1 MNRLSSA
8 LLASLLLAGSAQAQ
22 DWGHKPKERVQ
33 DRQEVRQDRREQ
45 RDDRLDLKELKAV
58 LASFDQARSRKNER
72 DMKAVEVRLKT
83 LLRAEL
89 AEGRVELASD
99 KAEVRRSGNEVRH
112 ADNRWE
118 ARDERK
124 DVRDDRR
131 DVRVEA
137 ASQRERL
144 RVARELDSLVGSRRP
159 SDLQRERSLIV
170 ELINLGEKELRQ
182 NGQERQE
189 DRRERREDRR

>member
-1 MNRLSSA
+1 MSRISSA
-8 LLASLLLAGSAQAQ
+8 FVAALLLAGSAQAQ
-22 DWGHKPKERVQ
+22 DWGNKPQERAQ
-33 DRQEVRQDRREQ
+33 DRQELRQDRREQ

-58 LASFDQARSRKNER
+58 LASFDQARAHKNER
-72 DMKAVEVRLKT
+72 DMTAVEARLKT

-99 KAEVRRSGNEVRH
+99 KAEARRSTNEVRH
-112 ADNRWE
+112 ADSRWE
-118 ARDERK
+118 ARDERN
-124 DVRDDRR
+124 DRRDDRR
-131 DVRVEA
+131 DVQVEA

-159 SDLQRERSLIV
+159 ADLKRERALIV

>member
-8 LLASLLLAGSAQAQ
+8 LVAALLFAGSAQAQ
-22 DWGHKPKERVQ
+22 DWGSRPKERAQ

-45 RDDRLDLKELKAV
+45 RDDKRDLAELKAV
-58 LASFDQARSRKNER
+58 LVDFDKARSRKNDR
-72 DMKAVEVRLKT
+72 DMVAVEARLKT

-99 KAEVRRSGNEVRH
+99 QAETRRSGNEVRR

-124 DVRDDRR
+124 DRRDDRR
-131 DVRVEA
+131 DARVEA
-137 ASQRERL
+137 ASQRTRYHI
-144 RVARELDSLVGSRRP
+144 ARELDAVIGSRRP
-159 SDLQRERSLIV
+159 ADLNRERALIV
-170 ELINLGEKELRQ
+170 ELIDQAEKELRQ